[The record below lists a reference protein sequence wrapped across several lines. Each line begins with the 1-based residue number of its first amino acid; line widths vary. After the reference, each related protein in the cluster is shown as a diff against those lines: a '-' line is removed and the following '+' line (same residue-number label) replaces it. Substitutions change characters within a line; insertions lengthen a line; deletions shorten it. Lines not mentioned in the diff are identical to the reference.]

1 MKNLIIYI
9 CCALSLQAFAQKSG
23 PDKNADKLLSTI
35 SKRYKAFKTMK
46 ADFVYAIESKAE
58 KFQEKQKGTL
68 LVKGNKFKLDI
79 AGQTIICDNATLW
92 TYTKEVNE
100 VQISNYNPKENAI
113 RIDDIFTMYNKGFI
127 SRIVEEK
134 KEGNREIAVV
144 ELTPTN
150 KKKNYF
156 KIKIT
161 IDKTNQT
168 LIKSIVYDKNGTIH
182 TYTITNQVPNLKLD
196 DKTFTFNASKYPNIE
211 VIDLRN

>member
-1 MKNLIIYI
+1 MKNILYFLLVF
-9 CCALSLQAFAQKSG
+9 CFTEAFSQGKATSDKS
-23 PDKNADKLLSTI
+23 AEKLLNTV

-46 ADFVYAIESKAE
+46 ADFIYAVESKAD
-58 KFQEKQKGTL
+58 KSVEKQKGTL

-79 AGQTIICDNATLW
+79 AGQLIICDNATLW

-100 VQISNYNPKENAI
+100 VQISNYNPKEGAI

-127 SRIVEEK
+127 SKIAEEK
-134 KEGNREIAVV
+134 KDGGKDIIVI

-156 KIKIT
+156 KIKLT

-168 LIKSIVYDKNGTIH
+168 ILKSVVFDKNGTIH

-196 DKTFTFNASKYPNIE
+196 DKTFNFDKTKYPNVE
-211 VIDLRN
+211 VIDLR